1 MSDEVQTENVD
12 APVEGGQDTGLSLQD
27 VATIVQIIDLC
38 SKRGA
43 FEGPELESVG
53 GLRSRVVAFV
63 NAAAPKDGEAPEGE
77 VPVVE
82 PPEEDSDS

>member
-82 PPEEDSDS
+82 TPEEDSDS